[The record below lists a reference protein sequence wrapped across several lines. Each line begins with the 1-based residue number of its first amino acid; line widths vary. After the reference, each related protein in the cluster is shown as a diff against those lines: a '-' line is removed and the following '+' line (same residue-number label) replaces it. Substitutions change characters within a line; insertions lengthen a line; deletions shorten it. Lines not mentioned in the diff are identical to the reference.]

1 MKYSTV
7 AVTFATLIAGVIG
20 QGIGDLP
27 PCPSKCIFGG
37 TAKTSCSLI
46 DIACSCRDLA
56 YQKQL
61 AECMATCP
69 PEEAAKGAQVGA
81 AICKQ
86 AGVEISIPSITSTV
100 APPPTT
106 TAAPVTTTTAEP
118 EATTTPPAASTTTT
132 AAEPE
137 PTDDE
142 EETTTTTPE
151 SSTTVPP
158 TTLISVTAPVRPS
171 PNATTNGTV
180 TPPVA
185 TATPPTQDDESGAG
199 KMMASSLL
207 GVVVMGA
214 VAFAL

>member
-106 TAAPVTTTTAEP
+106 TAAPVTTTAEP

-142 EETTTTTPE
+142 EETTTTTSE

-185 TATPPTQDDESGAG
+185 TATPPVQDDESGAG
-199 KMMASSLL
+199 KMMASSFL